1 MSNSIITQVAD
12 TLCRRLLSAGF
23 IVHRYDAYSTNSIY
37 LKLDCGVCNSIR
49 ISDHTGKGYL
59 KYRYNIE
66 SDIRKK
72 QKTQDTFPRYYY
84 PISDSNALI
93 EQILRDRAE
102 KQKKYRKSNY
112 QTYVKE
118 NEQKHKKDAGF
129 WSQARRVY
137 PYQVK
142 EDSSHETISEK

>member
-1 MSNSIITQVAD
+1 MSNLVITQVAD
-12 TLCRRLLSAGF
+12 ILCRRLLSAGF

-59 KYRYNIE
+59 KYRYNIGI
-66 SDIRKK
+66 DIRKK

-84 PISDSNALI
+84 PISESNALI

-112 QTYVKE
+112 QNYIKKM
-118 NEQKHKKDAGF
+118 NNSIKRMPAFGHKPAGYI
-129 WSQARRVY
+129 RIR
-137 PYQVK
+137 
-142 EDSSHETISEK
+142 

>member
-1 MSNSIITQVAD
+1 MSNLVITQVAD
-12 TLCRRLLSAGF
+12 ILCRRLLSAGF

-59 KYRYNIE
+59 KYRYNIGI
-66 SDIRKK
+66 DIRKK

-84 PISDSNALI
+84 PISESNALI

-102 KQKKYRKSNY
+102 KQKKISKIKLSKLY
-112 QTYVKE
+112 Q
-118 NEQKHKKDAGF
+118 KK
-129 WSQARRVY
+129 
-137 PYQVK
+137 
-142 EDSSHETISEK
+142 

>member
-1 MSNSIITQVAD
+1 MSNLVITQVAD
-12 TLCRRLLSAGF
+12 ILCRRLLSAGF

-59 KYRYNIE
+59 KYRFDIGI
-66 SDIRKK
+66 DIRKK

-84 PISDSNALI
+84 PISESNALI

-112 QTYVKE
+112 QNYIKK
-118 NEQKHKKDAGF
+118 NEQQHKKDAGF

-142 EDSSHETISEK
+142 EDLSHEIISEK